1 MTTTNTQN
9 ARPTLNHAAFTA
21 ASEAFA
27 KASGDFVATWLP
39 GGNRGGIKS
48 AISVVSAVANGT
60 NTSAGIKALFE
71 SANGDSFA
79 QSAAVQLLTKAVN
92 HGFIVETGTAARGE
106 GQRGRKATTYAITPD
121 GSAFLAAA
129 AEIGSLLNAP
139 RREDFMVYPAAA
151 AAAEVSTAIVTES
164 VASAAVADA
173 DSETAEAIE
182 PIKTPRNRGR
192 NK

>member
-48 AISVVSAVANGT
+48 AIAVVGAVANGT
-60 NTSAGIKALFE
+60 NTSAGIKVLFE
-71 SANGDSFA
+71 SDNGDSFA

-151 AAAEVSTAIVTES
+151 AEVSTAIVTES
-164 VASAAVADA
+164 VATAAVADA

>member
-1 MTTTNTQN
+1 MTTTTTQN
-9 ARPTLNHAAFTA
+9 TRPTFNHAAFTA

-27 KASGDFVATWLP
+27 KASGEFVATWLP

-48 AISVVSAVANGT
+48 ALAVVGAVANGT
-60 NTSAGIKALFE
+60 NTSAGIKSIFE
-71 SANGDSFA
+71 SESGDQFA

-106 GQRGRKATTYAITPD
+106 GQRGRKATTYAITDD

-139 RREDFMVYPAAA
+139 RREDFMVYPAATVEA
-151 AAAEVSTAIVTES
+151 STAIVTES
-164 VASAAVADA
+164 AAVAAVADTDA
-173 DSETAEAIE
+173 SAEEVIA
-182 PIKTPRNRGR
+182 PVKPARNR

>member
-1 MTTTNTQN
+1 MTTTTMQN

-48 AISVVSAVANGT
+48 ALAVVGAVANGT

-71 SANGDSFA
+71 SDNGEPFA

-151 AAAEVSTAIVTES
+151 AEVSTAIVTES

-182 PIKTPRNRGR
+182 TVKPARNRNR
-192 NK
+192 TNK